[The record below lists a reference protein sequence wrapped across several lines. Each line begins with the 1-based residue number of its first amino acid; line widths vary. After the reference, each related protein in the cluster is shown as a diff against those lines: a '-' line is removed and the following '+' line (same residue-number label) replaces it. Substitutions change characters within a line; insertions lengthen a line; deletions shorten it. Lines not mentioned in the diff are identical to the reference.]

1 VVNGLRIQ
9 KKKTRSGRD
18 IERYYSLWSDGPE
31 KKKKYHGNS
40 DDRPAAILRFRQ
52 WEAQQDGDTVAIRR
66 RRLRQSEVDGGL
78 EEALR
83 RREIEVTI
91 DKDGDFEIEEL
102 IGSDAYWESVRDQ
115 ILSSPKLAAQK
126 TGIEQLAYLHRLIP
140 PPPSKSLEEI
150 VSLYL
155 DDKEDELTPKE
166 WKNSRTWWDEFCE
179 ITKAKF
185 VADLDHE
192 SFRLYRR
199 IIKQRQGNRDRSPV
213 WVRSRFGK
221 IKTIINHAMSGEME
235 LSVEDR
241 SILELRSLLKQP
253 SKPSP

>member
-1 VVNGLRIQ
+1 MRRGPQPKFVRDRHGNVVNGLRIQ

-115 ILSSPKLAAQK
+115 ILS
-126 TGIEQLAYLHRLIP
+126 
-140 PPPSKSLEEI
+140 
-150 VSLYL
+150 
-155 DDKEDELTPKE
+155 
-166 WKNSRTWWDEFCE
+166 
-179 ITKAKF
+179 
-185 VADLDHE
+185 
-192 SFRLYRR
+192 
-199 IIKQRQGNRDRSPV
+199 
-213 WVRSRFGK
+213 
-221 IKTIINHAMSGEME
+221 
-235 LSVEDR
+235 
-241 SILELRSLLKQP
+241 
-253 SKPSP
+253 